1 MVLWDKK
8 IAFYRNWTW
17 KKDKENFKRVP
28 PGRIRTLNL
37 QISSLE
43 PISVRLRR
51 HQLLEATTALIFIV
65 LTKAFTRHTAK
76 TGENGNFKLW
86 QFDIPIGALINDI
99 LQSDGYGW
107 LHKIAFLPILCSKIK
122 TLSWSPSYVC
132 DSIGQCLPKT
142 DHLEHL
148 VDI

>member
-1 MVLWDKK
+1 MVLIDKK
-8 IAFYRNWTW
+8 IAFYWNWTW
-17 KKDKENFKRVP
+17 KKDKENFKRVS

-99 LQSDGYGW
+99 LQNDGYGW
-107 LHKIAFLPILCSKIK
+107 LPKIAFWPILWSKIK

-142 DHLEHL
+142 DHLEPL
-148 VDI
+148 VEI